1 MKTMT
6 CEQLGG
12 ACDAEFQAETFD
24 EIAQKAQ
31 QHGMEMLEIQDPGHL
46 EAMQRIQVLMQDPQA
61 MNNWY
66 EGKQKEFE
74 NLPEDS

>member
-12 ACDAEFQAETFD
+12 ACDTKFQAETFD

-61 MNNWY
+61 MNHWY
-66 EGKQKEFE
+66 EGKRKEFE
-74 NLPEDS
+74 ALPDDS